1 MGANESEAAMN
12 IRVRKYSEW
21 KDTAIIVH
29 IITQMMGKVK
39 LSRMESQPEWAHVL
53 LNLTSDGFTTG
64 LIPYGDKSFSIE
76 YNIRESKLVT
86 VGIDGRES
94 GFSLGGD
101 APISEYFKEFKR
113 MLTDVMCETEIYT
126 MPQEMSVKTHFH
138 EDNERR
144 VYDPD
149 AARDFVRSS
158 VFAYEG
164 ISKFVSGYRGKKLM
178 PQYFW
183 GTFDTTGVLFSG
195 KESPWPGEGI
205 IEAGAFDEQMMEF
218 GFWPGDEAF
227 DDPAFYVLT
236 YPFPQKDY
244 TDAGIRPDKAW
255 FSTEKSEFF
264 FKLSDALAYDDPQDA
279 LGEFLKSGYEIFTR
293 GEGWANSEWHE
304 KPLLYTKG
312 SCKLQ
317 G

>member
-1 MGANESEAAMN
+1 VGANESEAAMN
-12 IRVRKYSEW
+12 ITVRKYSEW

-39 LSRMESQPEWAHVL
+39 LSRMEAQPEWAHIL
-53 LNLTSDGFTTG
+53 LSLTSDGFTTG
-64 LIPYGDKSFSIE
+64 LRPSGDKSFSIE
-76 YNIRESKLVT
+76 YNKRESKLVT
-86 VGIDGRES
+86 TGIDGRES

-101 APISEYFKEFKR
+101 TPVSEYYAEFKR
-113 MLTDVMCETEIYT
+113 MLSDVMCETEIYT
-126 MPQEMSVKTHFH
+126 APQEMSVKTHFH
-138 EDNERR
+138 EDHERR
-144 VYDPD
+144 VYDPE
-149 AARDFVRSS
+149 AARDFFRAS

-164 ISKFVSGYRGKKLM
+164 ISTYMSGYRGKKLM

-205 IEAGAFDEQMMEF
+205 IEAGAFDEQMMEL

-244 TDAGIRPDKAW
+244 TTAGIRPDKAW

-264 FKLSDALAYDDPQDA
+264 FKLSDVLAYDDPQAA
-279 LGEFLKSGYEIFTR
+279 LREFLKSGYKIFTR
-293 GEGWANSEWHE
+293 GEGWANSEWQE

-312 SCKLQ
+312 SSKL
-317 G
+317 

>member
-1 MGANESEAAMN
+1 VSGRWFVVSIN
-12 IRVRKYSEW
+12 VRRYSEW
-21 KDTAIIVH
+21 KDTAIVVH

-39 LSRMESQPEWAHVL
+39 LSRMAPQPEWAHVL
-53 LNLTSDGFTTG
+53 LSLTADGFTTG
-64 LIPYGDKSFSIE
+64 LIPYGDKSFQIE
-76 YNIRESKLVT
+76 YNIRESKVRTL
-86 VGIDGRES
+86 GIDGRES

-101 APISEYFKEFKR
+101 TPVSEYYKEFKR
-113 MLTDVMCETEIYT
+113 MLADVMCETEIYT
-126 MPQEMSVKTHFH
+126 MPQEMSVKIHFH

-144 VYDPD
+144 VYDPE
-149 AARDFVRSS
+149 AANDFFRAS

-164 ISKFVSGYRGKKLM
+164 ISEFVSGYRGKKIM

-195 KESPWPGEGI
+195 EKYPWQGEGF

-218 GFWPGDEAF
+218 GFWPGDDAF

-244 TDAGIRPDKAW
+244 TGDGVRPDKAW

-264 FKLSDALAYDDPQDA
+264 IKLSDVLAYDDPKAA
-279 LGEFLKSGYEIFTR
+279 LYEFLQSGYGIFTR
-293 GEGWANSEWHE
+293 GEGWPSLDWYDSR
-304 KPLLYTKG
+304 LLYGRG
-312 SCKLQ
+312 SHKVK
-317 G
+317 